1 MSFPAAPLALAD
13 EDREELGRLLESGS
27 SRLAERARIVLACAD
42 SDTGNSGV
50 AARLGFSVETV
61 RKGRSRF
68 AESGPAGLA
77 DGARPGRPKA
87 GLVLTGAERDQLG
100 RWARRGG
107 SAPARGRRGRK
118 RAGRGR
124 RGGEQ

>member
-13 EDREELGRLLESGS
+13 EDREELGRQLESGS

-50 AARLGFSVETV
+50 AAGLGLSVETV
-61 RKGRSRF
+61 RKGRSR
-68 AESGPAGLA
+68 AVESGPAGLA

-107 SAPARGRRGRK
+107 TSPGL
-118 RAGRGR
+118 AGRAR
-124 RGGEQ
+124 NALARARTA

>member
-50 AARLGFSVETV
+50 AAGLGLSVETV
-61 RKGRSRF
+61 RKWRSRF

-77 DGARPGRPKA
+77 DGARPGRPEA
-87 GLVLTGAERDQLG
+87 GAGAAG
-100 RWARRGG
+100 GGGGPRG
-107 SAPARGRRGRK
+107 A
-118 RAGRGR
+118 
-124 RGGEQ
+124 